1 MNEQDQPRLAVPLAC
16 ARLLSSADA
25 VLRDAD
31 HLRVARDEL
40 LHAIRDDATP
50 DATDRQAVRHA

>member
-1 MNEQDQPRLAVPLAC
+1 LAC

-31 HLRVARDEL
+31 RLREARDEL
-40 LHAIRDDATP
+40 LHAIRHDDPTAA
-50 DATDRQAVRHA
+50 DDRREVAK

>member
-1 MNEQDQPRLAVPLAC
+1 MNEQTQPRLAVPLAC

-31 HLRVARDEL
+31 RLREARDEL
-40 LHAIRDDATP
+40 LHAIRHDDPTAA
-50 DATDRQAVRHA
+50 DDRREVAK